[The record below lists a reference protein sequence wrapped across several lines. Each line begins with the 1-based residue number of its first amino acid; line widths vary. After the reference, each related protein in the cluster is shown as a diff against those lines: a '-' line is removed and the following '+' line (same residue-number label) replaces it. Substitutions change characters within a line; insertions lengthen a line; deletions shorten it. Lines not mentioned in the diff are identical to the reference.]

1 MALQQRLEDSLFSYH
16 STAAE
21 VVTGMDLVGETAVVT
36 GGYSGIGTE
45 TVRALVS
52 AGAQVIVGARRLEV
66 AQENLRDIAGVT
78 ILPLDLGEPA
88 SIDTFSEAVL
98 SRTTQLDILIN
109 NAAIMANPLTR
120 DSRGFESR

>member
-21 VVTGMDLVGETAVVT
+21 VATGMDLVGETAVVT
-36 GGYSGIGTE
+36 GGYSGIG

-78 ILPLDLGEPA
+78 ILPLYLGEPA
-88 SIDTFSEAVL
+88 SIDSGIFS
-98 SRTTQLDILIN
+98 
-109 NAAIMANPLTR
+109 LTR
-120 DSRGFESR
+120 NRRITHALDPITSALLYFWCRWFPVE